1 MPRKKKDSVEH
12 IELTQ
17 EELNNIVKP
26 KKNKN
31 HYIDNKLFFQEMI
44 DWKKKVNEAHDQGDP
59 IPPVSDYI
67 GLCFYEIAQN
77 LAKKPNFM
85 NYQFKDDMIG
95 DGIENCLMYC
105 SNFDP
110 DKSNNPFSYFTQII
124 YYAFLRRIMKE
135 RKQSYVKN
143 KMIQEL
149 PMEVFDQLEG
159 DDAFYSNQYIDFR
172 RSTQN
177 FDDYIER
184 RKQKKMEDRLKR
196 SMGLDE
202 LALDNGDTT
211 DEDSDNN

>member
-44 DWKKKVNEAHDQGDP
+44 VWKKKVNEAHDQGDP
-59 IPPVSDYI
+59 TPPVSDYI

-77 LAKKPNFM
+77 LAKKPNFV
-85 NYQFKDDMIG
+85 NYPFKEDMIG

-124 YYAFLRRIMKE
+124 YYAFLRKIAKE
-135 RKQSYVKN
+135 KKQNYIKYKYLKSLDTKGEFSEILKAMGFSEDDTEHLEEMDKKLAPKKRKTTKRKKKN
-143 KMIQEL
+143 
-149 PMEVFDQLEG
+149 LE
-159 DDAFYSNQYIDFR
+159 DL
-172 RSTQN
+172 
-177 FDDYIER
+177 
-184 RKQKKMEDRLKR
+184 M
-196 SMGLDE
+196 DE
-202 LALDNGDTT
+202 
-211 DEDSDNN
+211 

>member
-59 IPPVSDYI
+59 TPPVSDYI

-77 LAKKPNFM
+77 LAKKPNFV
-85 NYQFKDDMIG
+85 NYPFKEDMIG

-110 DKSNNPFSYFTQII
+110 SKSSNPFSYFTQII
-124 YYAFLRRIMKE
+124 YYAFLRKIAKE
-135 RKQSYVKN
+135 KKQNYIKYKYLKSLDTKGEFSEILKAMGFSEDDTEHLEEMDKKLAPKKRKTTKRKKKN
-143 KMIQEL
+143 
-149 PMEVFDQLEG
+149 LE
-159 DDAFYSNQYIDFR
+159 DL
-172 RSTQN
+172 
-177 FDDYIER
+177 
-184 RKQKKMEDRLKR
+184 M
-196 SMGLDE
+196 DE
-202 LALDNGDTT
+202 
-211 DEDSDNN
+211 

>member
-59 IPPVSDYI
+59 TPPVSDYI

-77 LAKKPNFM
+77 LAKKPNFV
-85 NYQFKDDMIG
+85 NYPFKEDMIG

-124 YYAFLRRIMKE
+124 YYAFLRKIAKE
-135 RKQSYVKN
+135 KKQNYIKYKYLKSLDTKGEFTEIL
-143 KMIQEL
+143 KAMGFSE
-149 PMEVFDQLEG
+149 
-159 DDAFYSNQYIDFR
+159 DDAEHLEEMDKKLAPKK
-172 RSTQN
+172 
-177 FDDYIER
+177 
-184 RKQKKMEDRLKR
+184 RKTTKRKKKNLEDL
-196 SMGLDE
+196 MDE
-202 LALDNGDTT
+202 
-211 DEDSDNN
+211 

>member
-59 IPPVSDYI
+59 TPPVSDYI

-77 LAKKPNFM
+77 LAKKPNFV
-85 NYQFKDDMIG
+85 NYPFKEDMIG

-124 YYAFLRRIMKE
+124 YYAFLRKIAKE
-135 RKQSYVKN
+135 KKQNYIKYKYLKSLDTKGEFSEIL
-143 KMIQEL
+143 KAMGFSE
-149 PMEVFDQLEG
+149 
-159 DDAFYSNQYIDFR
+159 DDAEHLEEMDKKLAPKK
-172 RSTQN
+172 
-177 FDDYIER
+177 
-184 RKQKKMEDRLKR
+184 RKTTKRKKKNLEDL
-196 SMGLDE
+196 MDE
-202 LALDNGDTT
+202 
-211 DEDSDNN
+211 

>member
-44 DWKKKVNEAHDQGDP
+44 VWKKKVNEAHDQGDP
-59 IPPVSDYI
+59 TPPVSDYI

-77 LAKKPNFM
+77 LAKKPNFV
-85 NYQFKDDMIG
+85 NYPFKEDMIG

-110 DKSNNPFSYFTQII
+110 SKSSNPFSYFTQII
-124 YYAFLRRIMKE
+124 YYAFLRKIAKE
-135 RKQSYVKN
+135 KKQNYIKYKYLKSLDTKGEFSEILKAMGFSEDDTEHLEEMDKKLAPKKRKTTKRKKKN
-143 KMIQEL
+143 
-149 PMEVFDQLEG
+149 LE
-159 DDAFYSNQYIDFR
+159 DL
-172 RSTQN
+172 
-177 FDDYIER
+177 
-184 RKQKKMEDRLKR
+184 M
-196 SMGLDE
+196 DE
-202 LALDNGDTT
+202 
-211 DEDSDNN
+211 